1 MAGNVRTLR
10 GPTILLEI
18 ATLLEG
24 LPYLASANTGNVPS
38 VYFLDADENRT
49 AERIEL
55 SGQLA
60 DGEVEWN
67 STGAL
72 VEETV
77 SIDILIYAGDSGQT
91 GSEALARAIS
101 LSETVQAG
109 FRNGTTGRPQ
119 GIDTAGVIGNYRIF
133 GYEFESFPVVD
144 EGWGAKYVLNLRVS
158 ARG

>member
-1 MAGNVRTLR
+1 MPGNVRKLR

-18 ATLLEG
+18 ADLLAG
-24 LPYLASANTGNVPS
+24 LSYAASSNTGQVPT
-38 VYFLDADENRT
+38 VYFLDVDENRN

-55 SGQLA
+55 SGQID

-77 SIDILIYAGDSGQT
+77 SVEILIYAGDVGQS
-91 GSEALARAIS
+91 GSEALERAIS

-109 FRNGTTGRPQ
+109 FRDATTGRPT
-119 GIDTAGVIGNYRIF
+119 GITTAGVIGNYRIY
-133 GYEFESFPVVD
+133 GYEVESFPVID
-144 EGWGAKYVLNLRVS
+144 EGWGVKYVLRLRVT